1 MTILIAHN
9 KAGTSRSIK
18 SRLTKYGYEVII
30 SKSYPEAFLQVEQLH
45 PDLIITDLASSSLAF
60 QMISEIKKGPDKR
73 TPILILSNV
82 GQENLVEEAFSLG
95 ADDYISQ
102 PGKLNE
108 LYLRINLLAKGR
120 LKNAA

>member
-9 KAGTSRSIK
+9 QAGTSRSIK
-18 SRLTKYGYEVII
+18 SRLKKYGYEVII
-30 SKSYPEAFLQVEQLH
+30 SKNYPEAFLQVEQLH
-45 PDLIITDLASSSLAF
+45 PDLVITDLAYSSSAF
-60 QMISEIKKGPDKR
+60 QMISEIKKSPHKKAS
-73 TPILILSNV
+73 ILILCSL

-102 PGKLNE
+102 PGKPDE

-120 LKNAA
+120 LKQVA